1 MNLLAEGMGR
11 CWWGSDR
18 VSPSQT
24 PDFNANVPSF
34 MGNIGNG
41 EEVGVHTDEDVF
53 EEAGLRGGEV
63 GEPATHRD
71 GCLLS
76 GIW

>member
-1 MNLLAEGMGR
+1 MREQLRQVVFMNLLAEGMGR

-41 EEVGVHTDEDVF
+41 EEVEYILTRTSSRRQGSV
-53 EEAGLRGGEV
+53 EER
-63 GEPATHRD
+63 
-71 GCLLS
+71 
-76 GIW
+76 